1 MLKIKFTLTIF
12 LAALTLTSCFEYE
25 DVQLLKV
32 TNIHLN
38 NISTKKIEIGVDL
51 QIVNPN
57 KYKINIVDS
66 ELELFLKGKKI
77 GTAHIIDK
85 IELPKNSDQIH
96 KIAIATDLKDMLSDA
111 IPVIL
116 GVLFDESIEL
126 QVKGN
131 IKASAKALTKIF
143 PIDFKERVRLN
154 K

>member
-1 MLKIKFTLTIF
+1 MLKLKFILTLVTLF
-12 LAALTLTSCFEYE
+12 LTLTSCFKYE
-25 DVQLLKV
+25 DVQILKV
-32 TNIHLN
+32 TNIRVN
-38 NISTKKIEIGVDL
+38 NLSAKKIEIGVDL

-96 KIAIATDLKDMLSDA
+96 KIAIATDLKDMLSEA

-143 PIDFKERVRLN
+143 PIDFTERVRLN

>member
-1 MLKIKFTLTIF
+1 MLKLKFILTLVTLF
-12 LAALTLTSCFEYE
+12 LTLTSCFKYE
-25 DVQLLKV
+25 DVQILKV
-32 TNIHLN
+32 TNIRVN
-38 NISTKKIEIGVDL
+38 NLSAKKIEIGVDL

-96 KIAIATDLKDMLSDA
+96 KIAIATDLKDMLSEA

-143 PIDFKERVRLN
+143 PVDFTERVRLN

>member
-1 MLKIKFTLTIF
+1 MLKLKLIFTIIIVS
-12 LAALTLTSCFEYE
+12 LTLTSCFEYE

-85 IELPKNSDQIH
+85 IELPKSSDQIH

-143 PIDFKERVRLN
+143 PIDFKEKVRLN

>member
-1 MLKIKFTLTIF
+1 MLKLKLIFTIILVS
-12 LAALTLTSCFEYE
+12 LTLTSCFEYE

>member
-1 MLKIKFTLTIF
+1 MLKLKLIFTIILVS
-12 LAALTLTSCFEYE
+12 LTLTSCFEYE

-38 NISTKKIEIGVDL
+38 NIFTKKIEIGVDL

>member
-1 MLKIKFTLTIF
+1 MLKLKLIFTIILVS
-12 LAALTLTSCFEYE
+12 LTLTSCFEYE

-32 TNIHLN
+32 TNIRVN
-38 NISTKKIEIGVDL
+38 NFSAKKIEIGVDL

-96 KIAIATDLKDMLSDA
+96 KIAIATDLKDMLSEA

-143 PIDFKERVRLN
+143 PIDFTERVRLN

>member
-1 MLKIKFTLTIF
+1 MLKLKFIFTII
-12 LAALTLTSCFEYE
+12 LVSLTLTSCFEYE

-57 KYKINIVDS
+57 KYRINIVDS